1 MGAEER
7 DEGRSR
13 NIWILV
19 AAFLLLVAAGLG
31 YLGYR
36 ILDRL
41 ETMDARVA
49 EMSEQAR
56 VATEKSDRAL
66 DEASRAENAARLA
79 AEGRSLAEADAL
91 RAREETA
98 SAQLD
103 AASAR
108 EAAGEARVE
117 ADAARAEA
125 ERIRKEAEAEMARLE
140 EALGKIAET
149 RRTALGL
156 VMNLGE
162 DTLKFDF
169 DKADLKPENRE
180 LLSRIAGI
188 LLTSSDYTLSVNGHT
203 DDVGTD
209 EYNQKLSER
218 RARAVYDYMLEAGV
232 PPEIITMQ
240 GWGKTKPLVEGKT
253 NEARARN
260 RRVELGI
267 VNARVNFRGAAKN

>member
-1 MGAEER
+1 MTDPEQ
-7 DEGRSR
+7 DEGKGRA
-13 NIWILV
+13 LTAV
-19 AAFLLLVAAGLG
+19 LAAVLLLALAGLG

-36 ILDRL
+36 VLDRL
-41 ETMDARVA
+41 ETIDARVS
-49 EMSEQAR
+49 ELTEQAQ
-56 VATEKSDRAL
+56 VATERSDRAL
-66 DEASRAENAARLA
+66 EEAARAESAARAA
-79 AEGRSLAEADAL
+79 AEGRSLAEANAL

-103 AASAR
+103 AESAR
-108 EAAGEARVE
+108 
-117 ADAARAEA
+117 ADADLARAEA

-149 RRTALGL
+149 RRTAIGL

-162 DTLKFDF
+162 DRLKFDF
-169 DKADLKPENRE
+169 DKSNLKPENRE

-203 DDVGTD
+203 DDVGSD

-218 RARAVYDYMLEAGV
+218 RAQAVYDYLIEAGV
-232 PPEIITMQ
+232 PTEIMTQQ
-240 GWGKTKPLVEGKT
+240 GWGKTKPLVQGTT

-267 VNARVNFRGAAKN
+267 VNSRVSFRGNERN

>member
-1 MGAEER
+1 MADPEQ
-7 DEGRSR
+7 DEGKGRALTAVLAAV
-13 NIWILV
+13 ILL
-19 AAFLLLVAAGLG
+19 ALAGLG

-36 ILDRL
+36 VLDRL
-41 ETMDARVA
+41 ETIDARVA
-49 EMSEQAR
+49 ELAEESRLAAER
-56 VATEKSDRAL
+56 SDRAL
-66 DEASRAENAARLA
+66 EDAARAETAARAA
-79 AEGRSLAEADAL
+79 AEGRNLAEAEAL

-108 EAAGEARVE
+108 ED
-117 ADAARAEA
+117 ADLARAEA
-125 ERIRKEAEAEMARLE
+125 ERIRKEAEAEMSRLE

-162 DTLKFDF
+162 DKLKFDF
-169 DKADLKPENRE
+169 DKSDLKPENRE

-203 DDVGTD
+203 DDVGSD
-209 EYNQKLSER
+209 QYNQGLSER
-218 RARAVYDYMLEAGV
+218 RAQAVYDYLIEAGV
-232 PPEIITMQ
+232 PVEIMTLQ
-240 GWGKTKPLVEGKT
+240 GWGKTKPLVEGT
-253 NEARARN
+253 SNEARARN

-267 VNARVNFRGAAKN
+267 VNSRVKFRGNEKD